1 MDYKNIYYKIIENAK
16 KEAENGNRFV
26 GYFEKHHILP
36 KSLGGTNDKENLVKL
51 TAREHF
57 ICHWLLVKMYD
68 KGSDERYKMLCALWR
83 MNNNG
88 STTQKIHYINSRAY
102 EALRIEFS
110 KNVSKVISEYQ
121 KGENNSQFGTKW
133 FTNRNTGESKKFKER
148 PLEEF
153 WVEGRNLFHGEYN
166 ILPYYTNKVRSDSL
180 KNWYKE
186 NPNIH
191 RQCGRKKKEPK
202 PIKTCYVY
210 SNTTLEKIKICDGI
224 IPEGYSSY
232 NIAINYYNENKA
244 KKLWDEYHS
253 GNYKSF
259 REFCRITK
267 KSSQPNL
274 LLLFK
279 NHIPLAEKIIKG
291 RSCNNAS
298 NKNLVGVYE

>member
-1 MDYKNIYYKIIENAK
+1 MDYKAIYYKIIENAK
-16 KEAENGNRFV
+16 KETENGNRYV
-26 GYFEKHHILP
+26 GYYEKHHIQP
-36 KSLGGTNDKENLVKL
+36 RSLGGNNDKENLVKL

-68 KGSDERYKMLCALWR
+68 KGTTERNKMLCALWK
-83 MNNNG
+83 MQCINKD
-88 STTQKIHYINSRAY
+88 QKRYINSRAY
-102 EALRIEFS
+102 EALRIEFA
-110 KNVSKVISEYQ
+110 KIVSKANSINQ
-121 KGENNSQFGTKW
+121 QGNKNSQFGTKW
-133 FTNRNTGESKKFKER
+133 YTNRNTGESKKFKEK
-148 PLEEF
+148 PVEEF
-153 WVEGRNLFHGEYN
+153 WIEGRNLFHGEYN
-166 ILPYYTNKVRSDSL
+166 ILPYYTNKIRSDSL

-186 NPNIH
+186 NSIIH

-279 NHIPLAEKIIKG
+279 NHIPISKEIIKG

>member
-1 MDYKNIYYKIIENAK
+1 MDYKAIYYRIIENAK
-16 KEAENGNRFV
+16 KEIENGNRSV
-26 GYFEKHHILP
+26 GYYEKHHIQP
-36 KSLGGTNDKENLVKL
+36 KSLGGNNDKKNLVKL

-57 ICHWLLVKMYD
+57 ICHWLLVKMYN
-68 KGSDERYKMLCALWR
+68 KGTTERNKMLCALWKMR
-83 MNNNG
+83 CINKD
-88 STTQKIHYINSRAY
+88 QKRYINSRAY
-102 EALRIEFS
+102 EALRIEFAKIVCKANS
-110 KNVSKVISEYQ
+110 INQQGNK
-121 KGENNSQFGTKW
+121 NSQFGKKW
-133 FTNRNTGESKKFKER
+133 YTNRNTGESKKFKEK
-148 PLEEF
+148 PIEEF
-153 WVEGRNLFHGEYN
+153 WIEGRNLFHGEYN
-166 ILPYYTNKVRSDSL
+166 ILPYYTNKIRSDSL

-186 NPNIH
+186 NSNIH
-191 RQCGRKKKEPK
+191 RQCGRKKKELK

-224 IPEGYSSY
+224 IPEGYSPY

-279 NHIPLAEKIIKG
+279 NHIPISKEIIKG